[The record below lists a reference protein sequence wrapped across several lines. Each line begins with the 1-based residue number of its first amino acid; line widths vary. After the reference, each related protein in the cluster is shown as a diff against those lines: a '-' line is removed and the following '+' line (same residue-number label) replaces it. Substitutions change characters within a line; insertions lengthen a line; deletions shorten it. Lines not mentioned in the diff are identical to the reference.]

1 MDPSKHLIEEAAVS
15 RLRAINAEISRLSD
29 SKSFN
34 KFKSSVDEGA
44 VAVQKNMIFIN
55 NLMEHLI
62 NEVEDNIRRLDAD
75 CVDKCASERCK
86 FFHQYLSREKALKTR
101 CAKSM

>member
-1 MDPSKHLIEEAAVS
+1 MSPSKHLIEEAAAN

-44 VAVQKNMIFIN
+44 GAVQKIMIDIN
-55 NLMEHLI
+55 DLMRHLI
-62 NEVEDNIRRLDAD
+62 SEVDDDIRRLDAD
-75 CVDKCASERCK
+75 CVDKCAPERCK
-86 FFHQYLSREKALKTR
+86 FLHQYLSLENLEI
-101 CAKSM
+101 